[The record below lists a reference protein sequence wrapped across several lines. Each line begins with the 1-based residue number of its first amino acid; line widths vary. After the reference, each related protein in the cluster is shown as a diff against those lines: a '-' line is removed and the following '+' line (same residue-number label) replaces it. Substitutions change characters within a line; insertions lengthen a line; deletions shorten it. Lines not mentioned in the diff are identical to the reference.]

1 MSERKHFRIIL
12 GVIFLLTII
21 VGCTTY
27 RTSVENEAAV
37 SPSAADAPDAEKSGE
52 AAPMAWSDVAASYE
66 RVRDYTCLYLKE
78 EHAISNGE
86 LQTIRLSFR
95 KPLDVR
101 LDWLN
106 DKGKVDQTAVYR
118 QGLNDDKVLARQS
131 SLIGALAGTV
141 KLKPDDPLALE
152 DSRHPITEAG
162 LGSIIEQLAK
172 DASEP
177 KVGKRYVG
185 EEKVEGRPLWK
196 FIFTTKSGTL
206 AGLKDATRSVI
217 WIDKELK
224 LPVQVEI
231 YDRAGTLLER
241 HRFKELRLNV
251 GLTDQAFK
259 L

>member
-1 MSERKHFRIIL
+1 MSALKHFRIIL
-12 GVIFLLTII
+12 AIIFFLPLN

-27 RTSVENEAAV
+27 RAPVANEAASE
-37 SPSAADAPDAEKSGE
+37 SPASGALDAEKSVE
-52 AAPMAWSDVAASYE
+52 TSPLTWNEVAASYE
-66 RVRDYTCLYLKE
+66 RVKDYTCLYLKE

-106 DKGKVDQTAVYR
+106 EKGKVDQTAVYR
-118 QGLNDDKVLARQS
+118 QGLNEGKVLARQTG
-131 SLIGALAGTV
+131 LMGAMAGTV

-162 LGSIIEQLAK
+162 LKSIVEHLAK
-172 DASEP
+172 DVSD
-177 KVGKRYVG
+177 KQVGQRYAG
-185 EEKVEGRPLWK
+185 EEVIEGRASWK
-196 FIFTTKSGTL
+196 FIFTTKNGALS
-206 AGLKDATRSVI
+206 GLKDAARSVV

-224 LPVQVEI
+224 LPTQVEI
-231 YDRAGTLLER
+231 YDRAGALLER
-241 HRFKELRLNV
+241 HRFRELKINV
-251 GLTDQAFK
+251 GLTDQTFK